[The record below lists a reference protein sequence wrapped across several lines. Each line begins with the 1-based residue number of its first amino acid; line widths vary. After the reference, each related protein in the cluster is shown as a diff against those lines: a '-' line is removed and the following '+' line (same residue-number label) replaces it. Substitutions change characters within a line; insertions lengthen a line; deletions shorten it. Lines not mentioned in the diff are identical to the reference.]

1 MQGVYGY
8 GMDIGIIEPSLPA
21 EPLDAHNSPV
31 SFPQQF
37 PQASPAVPAPS
48 LQLSA
53 RGTPFVSS
61 ALMPC
66 AAASVH
72 LVMHAAFS
80 SAPLLA
86 MTALGWGCLSC
97 DACQWGLPTAGQ
109 QLVTAADSAIA
120 NALEANEKTRQSM
133 ARYEAANAAASDPE
147 AALDATPKQ
156 RKKRSALDLP
166 VLMQSYASEVL
177 NSQAI

>member
-37 PQASPAVPAPS
+37 PQASPAIPAPS

-53 RGTPFVSS
+53 RG
-61 ALMPC
+61 MP
-66 AAASVH
+66 
-72 LVMHAAFS
+72 FS
-80 SAPLLA
+80 SPPLCPVLRLQCTWSC
-86 MTALGWGCLSC
+86 MLHSVLLYTAGNRSVLLRLTMLLFMPVGV
-97 DACQWGLPTAGQ
+97 PTAGQ

-133 ARYEAANAAASDPE
+133 ARCEAANAAASDPE

-156 RKKRSALDLP
+156 RKKR
-166 VLMQSYASEVL
+166 
-177 NSQAI
+177 

>member
-53 RGTPFVSS
+53 RGMPFVSTS
-61 ALMPC
+61 SMPYAAPSMHLLMNSC
-66 AAASVH
+66 TCCINYCSTV
-72 LVMHAAFS
+72 
-80 SAPLLA
+80 LA
-86 MTALGWGCLSC
+86 MVAFGWDFPSR
-97 DACQWGLPTAGQ
+97 DACQWGCPPQ
-109 QLVTAADSAIA
+109 VS
-120 NALEANEKTRQSM
+120 SW
-133 ARYEAANAAASDPE
+133 
-147 AALDATPKQ
+147 
-156 RKKRSALDLP
+156 
-166 VLMQSYASEVL
+166 
-177 NSQAI
+177 

>member
-53 RGTPFVSS
+53 RGMPFVSTS
-61 ALMPC
+61 STPY
-66 AAASVH
+66 AAPSMH
-72 LVMHAAFS
+72 LVMHAA
-80 SAPLLA
+80 L
-86 MTALGWGCLSC
+86 
-97 DACQWGLPTAGQ
+97 
-109 QLVTAADSAIA
+109 I
-120 NALEANEKTRQSM
+120 
-133 ARYEAANAAASDPE
+133 
-147 AALDATPKQ
+147 AALQ
-156 RKKRSALDLP
+156 CWQWLRSAG
-166 VLMQSYASEVL
+166 ASHRVVHA
-177 NSQAI
+177 NGDAHRRSAAGDGS